1 MTYPDW
7 FTQTAKPNFEK
18 HLAHLAGQDDLS
30 FLQLGAFTGDA
41 SVWLA
46 DNILTGKYNL
56 LIDVDTWQGSD
67 ESAHK
72 TMDFSDVYKTYLE
85 KVKKYRTVESFAMS
99 TIDFFMQW
107 DGKTME
113 DFIYIDAD
121 HTTAGVL
128 VDGEL
133 SWRCLKS
140 GGIMAFDDYTWS
152 HESFDPRLAPKDGID
167 LFLHRHEGEYEVLEV
182 NTQYWIK
189 KK

>member
-1 MTYPDW
+1 MIYPDW

-85 KVKKYRTVESFAMS
+85 KVKKYRTVES
-99 TIDFFMQW
+99 
-107 DGKTME
+107 
-113 DFIYIDAD
+113 
-121 HTTAGVL
+121 
-128 VDGEL
+128 L
-133 SWRCLKS
+133 SL
-140 GGIMAFDDYTWS
+140 I
-152 HESFDPRLAPKDGID
+152 HI
-167 LFLHRHEGEYEVLEV
+167 
-182 NTQYWIK
+182 
-189 KK
+189 